1 MEQSEFSCSHS
12 MSAPG
17 DVSMDGH
24 GRYGGCEVLAL
35 VAGMCHQQQRV
46 TAGRA
51 GAQHPPLGHS
61 NAWQSN
67 FWSSDTIIISFLFIL
82 KIKVQHSRA
91 LVEPCSIL
99 VVCVPCAGRF
109 VARLVLH
116 PAALPKQS
124 LHNAEMLCLE

>member
-1 MEQSEFSCSHS
+1 MAGTVDAKSWPWWQACATSSS
-12 MSAPG
+12 
-17 DVSMDGH
+17 VSLLG
-24 GRYGGCEVLAL
+24 EL
-35 VAGMCHQQQRV
+35 VPSTH
-46 TAGRA
+46 
-51 GAQHPPLGHS
+51 
-61 NAWQSN
+61 QSN